1 MKHFHLSERILV
13 YDLSLQTFTCPWRK
27 DMLHNSDT
35 DDEKKKRLDNIRKI
49 QKYNF
54 KLVFRKSEKS
64 ISQYF
69 LYIISPNS
77 MVLFAGKFMVMPSF
91 FILVVTFR
99 IEGQLTK
106 NQEHSVF
113 FVLYLY

>member
-1 MKHFHLSERILV
+1 
-13 YDLSLQTFTCPWRK
+13 
-27 DMLHNSDT
+27 
-35 DDEKKKRLDNIRKI
+35 
-49 QKYNF
+49 
-54 KLVFRKSEKS
+54 
-64 ISQYF
+64 
-69 LYIISPNS
+69 
-77 MVLFAGKFMVMPSF
+77 MVLFAGKFMVMPFF

>member
-1 MKHFHLSERILV
+1 MFLPCRGMKHFHLSERILV

-54 KLVFRKSEKS
+54 KLVFRKSLRKVFHS
-64 ISQYF
+64 I
-69 LYIISPNS
+69 
-77 MVLFAGKFMVMPSF
+77 F
-91 FILVVTFR
+91 FTLIPQILWSY
-99 IEGQLTK
+99 L
-106 NQEHSVF
+106 QEN
-113 FVLYLY
+113 LW